1 MGKINMDSLRHPVVS
16 LVTVL
21 WFGWLSAEMVASQTL
36 LSNLEEEIAA
46 LIERGEPAVTS
57 IYAYLDMDSQKD
69 QDSPFL
75 SLFSTKSPDEA
86 LPRIKVGTGLFLH
99 NAGFIAT
106 RKSVV
111 AHACSIRV
119 RLYNGEEMDAELIGI
134 DDEKEIG
141 LLRIASQNLPLVP
154 LGQPEKL
161 TAGSWIIVMGNSL
174 GVTPAVSL
182 GNVSAI
188 RENGV
193 IQITA
198 NIDPGHNGSPV
209 LNAAGEIIGMVSGR
223 VDYPATRQGMYLTVS
238 NAALVLPIDQ
248 VYEAAKRIL
257 NRYSQK
263 HGWLGITVR
272 SYSRDEIH
280 PVISHI
286 VPGSPAEKAGLQVG
300 DVILAF
306 HNQPLDHY
314 YALLGLVK
322 KSLPGTQTTIRVR
335 RGEKELELPITIGR
349 MDYARLFETDRQT
362 RNLAFQQERALPP
375 QHPEGMSRRL
385 LQKRLLEMERQL
397 RELKAKIMKRP

>member
-1 MGKINMDSLRHPVVS
+1 MGKANMDSLRHPVVS
-16 LVTVL
+16 LLTIL
-21 WFGWLSAEMVASQTL
+21 WFAWISAEMAASQTL

-46 LIERGEPAVTS
+46 LVEQGEPAVTS
-57 IYAYLDMDSQKD
+57 IYAYLDMENNKD
-69 QDSPFL
+69 EDSPLL
-75 SLFSTKSPDEA
+75 SFFSSRSSETN

-99 NAGFIAT
+99 NAGFIVT

-119 RLYNGEEMDAELIGI
+119 RLYNGEELDAELIGI
-134 DDEKEIG
+134 DEEKEIG
-141 LLRIASQNLPLVP
+141 LLRVASQDLPLVP
-154 LGQPEKL
+154 FGRPEKL
-161 TAGSWIIVMGNSL
+161 SAGSWIIVMGNSL

-188 RENGV
+188 RENGI

-223 VDYPATRQGMYLTVS
+223 VDYPASRQGLYLTVS

-248 VYEAAKRIL
+248 VYEAARRIL
-257 NRYSQK
+257 DRYAEK

-272 SYSRDEIH
+272 SDARDEVH
-280 PVISHI
+280 PVISRI
-286 VPGSPAEKAGLQVG
+286 EPGSPADKAGLAVG

-306 HNQPLDHY
+306 NGHDLDHY

-322 KSLPGTQTTIRVR
+322 NSLPGTQTSIRVR
-335 RGEKELELPITIGR
+335 RGDRELELPITIGR
-349 MDYARLFETDRQT
+349 MNYTRLFESNQQARSA
-362 RNLAFQQERALPP
+362 LARKREAISFK
-375 QHPEGMSRRL
+375 HPSRL
-385 LQKRLLEMERQL
+385 MLEKRLLEMERQI
-397 RELKAKIMKRP
+397 RELRAKIMKRP